1 MQVEEDET
9 RGHDHLRI
17 PRRSLSGQ
25 RVVAKVLHRPRAAE
39 EAVAVARVALGHVA
53 ERDQQQQQAVA
64 AAVGLFRQGIAVLQI
79 VCFAALL
86 PVGVWFK
93 AAGRLGGFGVALLS
107 LLRLVG
113 AGCLLA
119 AVHAQEDA
127 QGLFAGVL
135 VCESFGILVLFF
147 LLLEMMERLNHFA
160 QVIPTFIFTLPQ
172 IITWTCIG
180 VSIAGFV
187 STNQVDDALAPTPFS
202 QSGTAITALLF
213 VFEVSMFMY
222 MFFLKHGDGRRGL
235 DMVPPEEAP
244 QFHCLVICL
253 PLLGLRLLYAV
264 LYAVRADDDG
274 DDMYNAVTGSP
285 TVYLIFTALP
295 EIGVVAA
302 SLWAVLHIRVVGLDE
317 MAGRGFFQ
325 TIGRLT
331 ERRARSKSPA
341 GTPEGRRRRK
351 STADEDASE
360 EDPERG
366 RGGGDRHYDPLA
378 VHGGA
383 SRVARS
389 STHGSRLAREKA
401 GPDPQLTT
409 PPDLH

>member
-1 MQVEEDET
+1 M
-9 RGHDHLRI
+9 
-17 PRRSLSGQ
+17 
-25 RVVAKVLHRPRAAE
+25 
-39 EAVAVARVALGHVA
+39 ALGFDVA
-53 ERDQQQQQAVA
+53 ERDQQQAV
-64 AAVGLFRQGIAVLQI
+64 VGMFREGIAVLQI
-79 VCFAALL
+79 VCFAAFL

-93 AAGRLGGFGVALLS
+93 IAGRVGGFGVALLS

-160 QVIPTFIFTLPQ
+160 EVIPTFIFTLPQ

-180 VSIAGFV
+180 VSIAGIV
-187 STNQVDDALAPTPFS
+187 STNQVDDPLAPTPFS
-202 QSGTAITALLF
+202 QAGTAITALLF
-213 VFEVSMFMY
+213 VFEVCMFMY
-222 MFFLKHGDGRRGL
+222 MFFLKHKHRDGRRGL

-244 QFHCLVICL
+244 QFHCLVISL

-264 LYAVRADDDG
+264 LYVVTEDDN
-274 DDMYNAVTGSP
+274 MYNAVTGSP

-295 EIGVVAA
+295 EIGIIVA
-302 SLWAVLHIRVVGLDE
+302 SIWAVLHIRVIGQDE
-317 MAGRGFFQ
+317 MAGRGFFR

-331 ERRARSKSPA
+331 ERRSRSKSPA
-341 GTPEGRRRRK
+341 GSPETIR
-351 STADEDASE
+351 STDDANE
-360 EDPERG
+360 EDPESG
-366 RGGGDRHYDPLA
+366 RGGDRHYDPLA

-383 SRVARS
+383 SRD
-389 STHGSRLAREKA
+389 GPFFDSRNFPHCLAS
-401 GPDPQLTT
+401 Q
-409 PPDLH
+409 

>member
-1 MQVEEDET
+1 M
-9 RGHDHLRI
+9 
-17 PRRSLSGQ
+17 
-25 RVVAKVLHRPRAAE
+25 
-39 EAVAVARVALGHVA
+39 ALGDVA
-53 ERDQQQQQAVA
+53 ERDQQQAVV
-64 AAVGLFRQGIAVLQI
+64 VGMFRQGIAVLQI
-79 VCFAALL
+79 VCFAAFL

-127 QGLFAGVL
+127 QGLFTGVL

-160 QVIPTFIFTLPQ
+160 QVIPTFLFTLPQ

-187 STNQVDDALAPTPFS
+187 STNQVDDPLAPTSFS

-213 VFEVSMFMY
+213 VFEASMFMY

-235 DMVPPEEAP
+235 DLVPPEEAP

-253 PLLGLRLLYAV
+253 PLLGLRLLYAL

-285 TVYLIFTALP
+285 TVYLVFTALP

-302 SLWAVLHIRVVGLDE
+302 CVWAVLHIRVVGLDE
-317 MAGRGFFQ
+317 MAGRGFFR

-341 GTPEGRRRRK
+341 GTPERRRRK

-366 RGGGDRHYDPLA
+366 RGGDRHYDPLA

-389 STHGSRLAREKA
+389 STHKPKREFSSE
-401 GPDPQLTT
+401 TVE
-409 PPDLH
+409 